1 MSRTPPD
8 HGALRWRAPALV
20 TALLAVAAATL
31 TWRAGVFPDRDPIDL
46 TRARGWVQAVAM
58 SLLWL
63 AAATSVIARTRA
75 DASLVRA
82 LRTAVKIHLALCLL
96 AALALLRQGEFDA
109 PGEVPDPAAGR
120 EVLGLQGML
129 DGLPTVDWLLPVIV
143 AVLLVVLTT
152 SALFLAN
159 ALWANRDR
167 FFRERGPLSK
177 EARFGRGARVSAEA
191 EVVQDVLLRARRALR
206 TDDDARRA
214 VIAAYAA
221 MEDALVSRGVD
232 RRPTET
238 PTEVIVDALATGV
251 LVSRDAATRLLD
263 VFHTARFSSVP
274 LGTGAVDDV
283 DSALATLQQDL
294 AARVDGR

>member
-1 MSRTPPD
+1 M
-8 HGALRWRAPALV
+8 V
-20 TALLAVAAATL
+20 AATL
-31 TWRAGVFPDRDPIDL
+31 AWRAAVVLDGDPVDL
-46 TRARGWVQAVAM
+46 SGPKGWVQAVAM
-58 SLLWL
+58 SLAWL
-63 AAATSVIARTRA
+63 AAATSVIARSRA
-75 DASLVRA
+75 DASRLRA
-82 LRTAVKIHLALCLL
+82 LRTAVKIHLALSLL
-96 AALALLRQGEFDA
+96 AAFYLLQKGDFA
-109 PGEVPDPAAGR
+109 PPGEVSETAGG
-120 EVLGLQGML
+120 LGLQGML

-143 AVLLVVLTT
+143 AVLLVVLTA
-152 SALFLAN
+152 SALFLAS

-177 EARFGRGARVSAEA
+177 EPRFGRGALVSAEA

-263 VFHTARFSSVP
+263 VFHTARFSSVA

>member
-1 MSRTPPD
+1 M
-8 HGALRWRAPALV
+8 
-20 TALLAVAAATL
+20 AAATL

-109 PGEVPDPAAGR
+109 PGGVPAAGR

-129 DGLPTVDWLLPVIV
+129 DGLPTVDWLLPAIV
-143 AVLLVVLTT
+143 AVLLVVLTA
-152 SALFLAN
+152 SALFLAS